1 MYVSTKNYG
10 PEAGLAVA
18 YRQWRADS
26 HCRLIHGYAMGFYF
40 EFESETLDF
49 RNWCVD
55 YGSLKPL
62 KEQLQDWF
70 DHTLLVAQDDPEFK
84 TFEDLHKRG
93 LCKMTVVEK
102 TGCEGLSKWL
112 YDYMN
117 EIWLPENG
125 YGHVHCRLVK
135 VTETPSNAAWYE
147 CRMSEHDNQ
156 MIASFTTIQSHAVGT
171 FDEAVATIREA
182 LDYVKRVKME
192 HNKAN
197 VHNEFR
203 FMCRRF
209 MQYAGTPAQ
218 QKHIM
223 QLCDSI

>member
-18 YRQWRADS
+18 YRQWRAES

-40 EFESETLDF
+40 EFESESLDF

-84 TFEDLHKRG
+84 TFEELHNRG
-93 LCKMTVVEK
+93 LCKMVVVEK

-112 YDYMN
+112 YDYVN
-117 EIWLPENG
+117 EIWLPDNG
-125 YGHVHCRLVK
+125 YNHVHCRLVK

-147 CRMSEHDNQ
+147 CRTEEHDRKMMVEFNH
-156 MIASFTTIQSHAVGT
+156 ASTVPVTSY
-171 FDEAVATIREA
+171 DEAINCIRAA
-182 LDYVKRVKME
+182 LDFAKRVKLTV
-192 HNKAN
+192 NKNN
-197 VHNEFR
+197 VLPDYNF
-203 FMCRRF
+203 
-209 MQYAGTPAQ
+209 
-218 QKHIM
+218 
-223 QLCDSI
+223 LCTRLMNWATSDDQRQEIKLLQNSI

>member
-1 MYVSTKNYG
+1 MYVSTKNYEQEF
-10 PEAGLAVA
+10 PIA
-18 YRQWRADS
+18 YRQWRADTA
-26 HCRLIHGYAMGFYF
+26 CAYIHGYSISVYL
-40 EFESETLDF
+40 EFESEYLDN
-49 RNWCVD
+49 RNWVVD
-55 YGSLKPL
+55 FSSLRPF
-62 KEQLQDWF
+62 KEFMKDLF
-70 DHTLLVAQDDPEFK
+70 DHKLLVAQDDPEFK

-102 TGCEGLSKWL
+102 TGCEGISKWL
-112 YDYMN
+112 YDYVN

-135 VTETPSNAAWYE
+135 ITETPSNSAWYE
-147 CRMSEHDNQ
+147 CRMSEHDDQ
-156 MIASFTTIQSHAVGT
+156 MIASFTTIQSHAVST
-171 FDEAVATIREA
+171 FDEAVATIHEA

-197 VHNEFR
+197 VRNEFH

-209 MQYAGTPAQ
+209 MQYAETPAQ